1 MPGTGGQGPGKRGWD
16 TRQSL
21 DTAGDISPL
30 GVQGD
35 EPAGQV
41 GQDRPA
47 ASVPATV
54 TACLSRAS
62 QICWAQAAWRRA
74 PCFFSLTS
82 MRALPAFFSA
92 VGAVSG
98 RYGLQD
104 GVAGQEGSQDGL
116 EGGAGSGCTSL
127 ECG

>member
-1 MPGTGGQGPGKRGWD
+1 MSR
-16 TRQSL
+16 
-21 DTAGDISPL
+21 
-30 GVQGD
+30 V
-35 EPAGQV
+35 GQV

-54 TACLSRAS
+54 TVCLSRAS
-62 QICWAQAAWRRA
+62 QTCWAQAAWRRA
-74 PCFFSLTS
+74 PCLFSLAS

>member
-35 EPAGQV
+35 EPGGPGGAGPPGSLGACHRHGLLVQ
-41 GQDRPA
+41 GIADLLGPGGMA
-47 ASVPATV
+47 AGSVLVQPGID
-54 TACLSRAS
+54 ACLAGLL
-62 QICWAQAAWRRA
+62 QCGGGG
-74 PCFFSLTS
+74 P
-82 MRALPAFFSA
+82 
-92 VGAVSG
+92 G